1 MLDLFPKQISP
12 DESSIN
18 TKLGRETAVTDDDT
32 NYTSYMARGQSLNSS
47 ETTPTKNGQIAWQ
60 YECGE
65 NMAHKTLISGTSYAL
80 KGGTDLTAGTSY
92 QTWGGRTLVNGTR
105 YEVCFEPEIGL
116 TWYFNSVID
125 AEYSA
130 TYVANFVSDGVT
142 FKAMRTIGGKLEYQY
157 QGGSMLKV
165 YTAGRWLHAENRT
178 VTFEEPPSGALLEWL
193 QANAMQQ

>member
-1 MLDLFPKQISP
+1 MGTHHILKD
-12 DESSIN
+12 
-18 TKLGRETAVTDDDT
+18 
-32 NYTSYMARGQSLNSS
+32 
-47 ETTPTKNGQIAWQ
+47 
-60 YECGE
+60 
-65 NMAHKTLISGTSYAL
+65 GTSYAI
-80 KGGTDLTAGTSY
+80 KGGTDLIAGTSY
-92 QTWGGRTLVNGTR
+92 QIGGGRTLVNGTR

-125 AEYSA
+125 AEDSA

-142 FKAMRTIGGKLEYQY
+142 YKAMRTQGGKLEYQY

-165 YTAGRWLHAENRT
+165 YTARRWLHAENRT

>member
-1 MLDLFPKQISP
+1 
-12 DESSIN
+12 
-18 TKLGRETAVTDDDT
+18 
-32 NYTSYMARGQSLNSS
+32 
-47 ETTPTKNGQIAWQ
+47 
-60 YECGE
+60 
-65 NMAHKTLISGTSYAL
+65 MAHKTLISGTSYAI
-80 KGGTDLTAGTSY
+80 KGGTDLIAGTSY
-92 QTWGGRTLVNGTR
+92 QIWGGRTLVNGTR